1 MCKLIKI
8 HEVDEFSQIMSVPD
22 AAISDSI
29 LSNVRDL
36 REDTELE
43 PFIREILYDPNE
55 TAHGPTEIADILTT
69 HLHVRGDKR
78 LAAFVLKG
86 KSYKKV
92 SSKYVTHQFA
102 KLRQMP
108 RLGLMVFLAV
118 GSIQDDAHRDFQQTA
133 IDADCD
139 HLIVDA
145 QDVAR
150 LLIAYQ
156 KICPKDGT
164 CYDQMGKC
172 KAGHMLDEGVTLEMR
187 IREDARHIVREL
199 RDVSHGA
206 AKRYAATIL
215 LDRHYPKEV
224 IRGIIE
230 EATEKIKN
238 EKYYRNEQL
247 EQRWGETAAH
257 AVALFLACDLED
269 IASANWLCRTQ
280 WIDPSLPQ
288 AIRPRALGGNEE
300 LGEIEV
306 LEAISIVRR
315 EMVEL
320 AQEAIRCF
328 EKYQQ
333 RSVSETDFIRAMQQR
348 EPRATELYRQAGNVP
363 LPPPDV
369 RDYEEACQELFAI
382 VDNMFLYYSP
392 RGLETWPR
400 ANRDWLMREAVR
412 RFHDS
417 LQRVEFEQRKTFQ

>member
-69 HLHVRGDKR
+69 H
-78 LAAFVLKG
+78 
-86 KSYKKV
+86 
-92 SSKYVTHQFA
+92 
-102 KLRQMP
+102 
-108 RLGLMVFLAV
+108 LGLMVFLAV

-306 LEAISIVRR
+306 SWNDNYESLKIFFESHTGSKGEVLEAISIVRR